1 MLSDLI
7 LTWNTSSHSDQ
18 VCADR
23 ADFSREK
30 LVENKKISLGSDLI
44 PEIEVQV
51 LSDDSTAGK
60 LHCSSLGHPFVQA
73 FGYVYVLK
81 LFQAAIGH
89 LIPCDILS

>member
-1 MLSDLI
+1 M
-7 LTWNTSSHSDQ
+7 
-18 VCADR
+18 R
-23 ADFSREK
+23 P
-30 LVENKKISLGSDLI
+30 NKKITLGSDSI
-44 PEIEVQV
+44 PEIEVPV

-73 FGYVYVLK
+73 FGYVLK

>member
-1 MLSDLI
+1 M
-7 LTWNTSSHSDQ
+7 
-18 VCADR
+18 R
-23 ADFSREK
+23 P
-30 LVENKKISLGSDLI
+30 NKKISLGSDLI

-60 LHCSSLGHPFVQA
+60 LHCSGVGHPFVQA
-73 FGYVYVLK
+73 FGYVLK